1 MIINLNYNSDIPI
14 YLQLRNEIVRG
25 IGSGQFKYGE
35 SLPTV
40 RTLASDLHVNNMTVN
55 KAYTLLKQEGYIC
68 IDRRHGAK
76 VLPSIDNSANFKEQ
90 IFSDLQLLASEA
102 IVKGMNKKDFLSLCN
117 EMIQQLQYET
127 KLNKL

>member
-40 RTLASDLHVNNMTVN
+40 RSLANDLHVNNMTIS
-55 KAYTLLKQEGYIC
+55 KAYSLLKQEGYIC

-76 VLPSIDNSANFKEQ
+76 VLPSQDISTNFKEKVY
-90 IFSDLQLLASEA
+90 SDLQLLASEA
-102 IVKGMNKKDFLSLCN
+102 IVKGMKKDDFLNLCKD
-117 EMIQQLQYET
+117 MVKQLHYET
-127 KLNKL
+127 KLSK